1 MTLADGNIYIVAKG
15 SISEYQHF
23 CHIQKA
29 EKLLD
34 FSVIFIFN
42 RGLSGQNTLL
52 KTGWGRA
59 VYSQNHHPYL
69 AIIDKDDFNSVFI
82 WYILNVGTWHELK
95 TQERAGAGDKRTPVE
110 KTEATSMQMR

>member
-29 EKLLD
+29 EKVFD

-42 RGLSGQNTLL
+42 RDWVDKTHFWKLDEGEQFAAISTLHTRQPSIKMILTVYLS
-52 KTGWGRA
+52 
-59 VYSQNHHPYL
+59 
-69 AIIDKDDFNSVFI
+69 DKS
-82 WYILNVGTWHELK
+82 
-95 TQERAGAGDKRTPVE
+95 
-110 KTEATSMQMR
+110 